1 MKNINIA
8 LLGFGTVGSGVAET
22 IKRNS
27 DIIKERLGVHL
38 LIKYVLVREVNK
50 YTKFPVLKDIHLTDN
65 FSEII
70 EDKSLDIIVEVMGGI
85 TPAKEYIF
93 SALEHGLSVVSANKD
108 LVALYGPDII
118 HKAIE
123 NHVNFSCEASVGGG
137 IPILMPLHQSLAAN
151 QIESIVGILNGT
163 TNYILSQMTETGVNY
178 ANALADAQKQGFA
191 EADPTNDVCGFDA
204 ARKLAI
210 LSSIGFRANV
220 TFDDVLVEGIEKID
234 KSDIQYAKDMGY
246 KMGLH

>member
-85 TPAKEYIF
+85 TPSQGVYFQCIRAW
-93 SALEHGLSVVSANKD
+93 
-108 LVALYGPDII
+108 
-118 HKAIE
+118 IE
-123 NHVNFSCEASVGGG
+123 RR
-137 IPILMPLHQSLAAN
+137 Q
-151 QIESIVGILNGT
+151 
-163 TNYILSQMTETGVNY
+163 
-178 ANALADAQKQGFA
+178 
-191 EADPTNDVCGFDA
+191 
-204 ARKLAI
+204 RK
-210 LSSIGFRANV
+210 
-220 TFDDVLVEGIEKID
+220 
-234 KSDIQYAKDMGY
+234 
-246 KMGLH
+246 

>member
-1 MKNINIA
+1 M
-8 LLGFGTVGSGVAET
+8 
-22 IKRNS
+22 
-27 DIIKERLGVHL
+27 
-38 LIKYVLVREVNK
+38 
-50 YTKFPVLKDIHLTDN
+50 
-65 FSEII
+65 
-70 EDKSLDIIVEVMGGI
+70 
-85 TPAKEYIF
+85 
-93 SALEHGLSVVSANKD
+93 
-108 LVALYGPDII
+108 
-118 HKAIE
+118 
-123 NHVNFSCEASVGGG
+123 
-137 IPILMPLHQSLAAN
+137 MPLHQSLAAN

-246 KMGLH
+246 TIKLLTVALRQENGIALNVYPAFCPIIIHCLQ